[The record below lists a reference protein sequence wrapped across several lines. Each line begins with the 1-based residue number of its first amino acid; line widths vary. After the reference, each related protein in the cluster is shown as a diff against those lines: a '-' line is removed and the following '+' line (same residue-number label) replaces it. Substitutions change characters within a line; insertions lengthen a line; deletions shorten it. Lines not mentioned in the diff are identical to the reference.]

1 MNPPAFAVPD
11 LETMNRLLP
20 AFEFKALISS
30 NDYGAVFMARQR
42 SLERDVAIKILSPL
56 VSGSSGFRKSF
67 ETTARMMAKLNHPN
81 LIGVYD
87 SGFVSGML
95 FFVMEFVPGKS
106 LEHSS
111 KGKQVEKSQTLRLVG
126 GICDGLAHAQ
136 DHGIVHGNLTPANI
150 LLNRKAEP
158 KIGNFG
164 FSHSEEENRTTSSP
178 SPYTAPESAN
188 PKPGSGAKADI
199 FAAGAIL
206 YELLTGRPHS
216 PDAPPPS
223 TLSKC
228 GTEIDAIW
236 KQATHPDP
244 ARRFADMR
252 ALHKALTGMPDSA
265 PRAAATPLAPAA
277 PGPAV
282 RPPGPSFQAPVQR
295 PAPRKKNHT
304 GVIVQLIILV
314 GLMVATPSIWKKLQD
329 NRDRKAKQERDARAQ
344 MAEAERNAYD
354 EDIRKAQEEARLAKA
369 NKSRQIALPNKESR
383 VSSAD
388 GMDSPTSGDD
398 GSSPEEDA
406 DTGTGTSPRDTGGAN
421 ASDALTIKAKEL
433 IVAADRKRTEKLAAN
448 MRKFSWDLDIY
459 LRNLPKSDQSVWSAH
474 ILRLKNSAA
483 NNRLPDSV
491 PRSSGIQLSEKMA
504 KIAQDGAA
512 MQDKIDAEFLTETER
527 IRTAYINRLRDSI
540 SQAEKAGQSTT
551 AASLT
556 ESLENAADAAGW
568 LDSFGVEAKPENP
581 RVKGNQTITPD
592 TRKGSGER
600 SGNPLVE

>member
-42 SLERDVAIKILSPL
+42 SLERDVAIKILSPQ
-56 VSGSSGFRKSF
+56 VSGLSGFRESF

-111 KGKQVEKSQTLRLVG
+111 KGKQVEKSQALRLVSE
-126 GICDGLAHAQ
+126 ICDGLAHAQ
-136 DHGIVHGNLTPANI
+136 DHGIVHGNLTPSNI

-164 FSHSEEENRTTSSP
+164 FSHSAEENRATGAP
-178 SPYTAPESAN
+178 SPYTAPEAAN
-188 PKPGSGAKADI
+188 PAPGSGSRADI

-228 GTEIDAIW
+228 GTDIDAIW

-244 ARRFADMR
+244 ARRFPDMR
-252 ALHKALTGMPDSA
+252 ALHKALTGMPEA
-265 PRAAATPLAPAA
+265 PRAAAAPLAPAA

-282 RPPGPSFQAPVQR
+282 RPPGPSFQPPVQR
-295 PAPRKKNHT
+295 PAPRKKINV

-314 GLMVATPSIWKKLQD
+314 GLMIATPSIWKKLQD

-369 NKSRQIALPNKESR
+369 KKNSPINPPGRNTTGSTGD
-383 VSSAD
+383 S
-388 GMDSPTSGDD
+388 MDHDTPAEEDV
-398 GSSPEEDA
+398 SPEA
-406 DTGTGTSPRDTGGAN
+406 DSGPETGSRPRDAGVTPAT
-421 ASDALTIKAKEL
+421 DTLTMKAKDL

-448 MRKFSWDLDIY
+448 VRKVSWDLDIY
-459 LRNLPKSDQSVWSAH
+459 LRNLPKSDQSVWAPH

-483 NNRLPDSV
+483 NNRIPDSV

-527 IRTAYINRLRDSI
+527 IRTAYISRLRDSL
-540 SQAEKAGQSTT
+540 SQAEKAGQSAT

-581 RVKGNQTITPD
+581 QVKGNPTITPD
-592 TRKGSGER
+592 TRKSSTER